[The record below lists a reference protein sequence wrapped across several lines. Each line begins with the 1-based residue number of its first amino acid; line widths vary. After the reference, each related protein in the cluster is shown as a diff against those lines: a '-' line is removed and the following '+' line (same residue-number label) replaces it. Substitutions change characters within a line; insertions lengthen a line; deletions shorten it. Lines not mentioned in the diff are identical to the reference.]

1 MKERICT
8 VLTAPVALFDKDAS
22 SRTSLVDQLSK
33 KAHVVI
39 NSTVIELD
47 SVKTVVGYRL
57 HVALVVVDPIRS
69 AVADVGSPRRHPH
82 LLLAVAV

>member
-1 MKERICT
+1 MYT
-8 VLTAPVALFDKDAS
+8 VLTAPVALFDQYAS
-22 SRTSLVDQLSK
+22 SGIVDQLSK

-39 NSTVIELD
+39 NSAVIELD
-47 SVKTVVGYRL
+47 SVKTIVDDRL
-57 HVALVVVDPIRS
+57 HVALVVVDPIRL